1 MTLDEL
7 RGALAL
13 LPSGTRLELDRD
25 ELLSALG
32 AASPAAPAPVDAD
45 QLITAEEA
53 AARLSVSPR
62 WVYDHA
68 DVLGVRRMS
77 RRCVRFSARAVERYA
92 TRKRASQ

>member
-1 MTLDEL
+1 MTIDDL
-7 RGALAL
+7 RGALER
-13 LPSGTRLELDRD
+13 LPSGASLTLPRD
-25 ELLSALG
+25 ELLAAIG
-32 AASPAAPAPVDAD
+32 ATTPTPPAPAEAD
-45 QLITAEEA
+45 QLITAEDA

-92 TRKRASQ
+92 TRRRAGP

>member
-1 MTLDEL
+1 VTIDDL
-7 RGALAL
+7 RGALER
-13 LPSGTRLELDRD
+13 LPSGTSLTLSRD

-32 AASPAAPAPVDAD
+32 STTPAPAPADPD
-45 QLITAEEA
+45 QLITAEDA
-53 AARLSVSPR
+53 AARLSVSSR

-92 TRKRASQ
+92 TRRRAGQ